1 MCNLFYCKSK
11 PYSPLILLLTLS
23 IRDMQDKLI
32 EYEERLLKLDKQ
44 LLTKDATLVEMDA
57 TLAEMA
63 PAPLQIRKQWVRNIG
78 KKGGSMTWMPHVD
91 KLILE
96 LLANRTQPSCVQS
109 NILVVANVI
118 HPTWDVIK
126 ELPSRRYIRS
136 ARTVLTRVAKSLAA
150 MRIGNSNAWKQ
161 MHTDETSRRHTSI
174 VNCVMSIIGSDNKL
188 QTICLSG
195 AIIAED
201 GTAYHQA
208 LTLVGQF

>member
-1 MCNLFYCKSK
+1 
-11 PYSPLILLLTLS
+11 
-23 IRDMQDKLI
+23 MQDKLI

-118 HPTWDVIK
+118 HPTWD
-126 ELPSRRYIRS
+126 
-136 ARTVLTRVAKSLAA
+136 
-150 MRIGNSNAWKQ
+150 
-161 MHTDETSRRHTSI
+161 
-174 VNCVMSIIGSDNKL
+174 
-188 QTICLSG
+188 
-195 AIIAED
+195 
-201 GTAYHQA
+201 A
-208 LTLVGQF
+208 L